1 MKHHTQPRFSYR
13 ALAVILCFLLS
24 PLPQFAQSN
33 QHAGSISALRVSA
46 TKNAAAVKAKD
57 PINWNDTLKTDAT
70 GRMRIALDD
79 GSLLSIGTDS
89 QLRVVQHNA
98 KTQQTELELGLGRL
112 RSQVVKLTQPGSRFE
127 IRTPTAVAGVI
138 GTDFYLEVTA
148 TGTHLVVYEGFV
160 VLTPITAGVPQTNK
174 QITVRAGQSAD
185 VNENGISGPNPTP
198 PGEAD
203 QTLSQTTIE
212 TLSKAKVAGVG
223 GSHVLRNTLIFLG
236 IAGAVAGAG
245 IALSETHSESGT
257 NQQIPPR

>member
-46 TKNAAAVKAKD
+46 TKNAGAVKAKD
-57 PINWNDTLKTDAT
+57 PINWNDVLKTDAT

-98 KTQQTELELGLGRL
+98 KTQQTQLELGFGRL
-112 RSQVVKLTQPGSRFE
+112 RSQVVKLTRLGSSFE
-127 IRTPTAVAGVI
+127 VRTPTAVAGVI
-138 GTDFYLEVTA
+138 GTDFFLDVTP
-148 TGTHLVVYEGFV
+148 TSTHLVVYEGFV
-160 VLTPITAGVPQTNK
+160 VLTPIIAGVQQTSQ

-185 VNENGISGPNPTP
+185 VTENGISGPNPTP
-198 PGEAD
+198 SGMAD
-203 QTLSQTTIE
+203 QTLAQTTIE
-212 TLSKAKVAGVG
+212 TISKAKVAGVG

-245 IALSETHSESGT
+245 VALSETHSEGPA